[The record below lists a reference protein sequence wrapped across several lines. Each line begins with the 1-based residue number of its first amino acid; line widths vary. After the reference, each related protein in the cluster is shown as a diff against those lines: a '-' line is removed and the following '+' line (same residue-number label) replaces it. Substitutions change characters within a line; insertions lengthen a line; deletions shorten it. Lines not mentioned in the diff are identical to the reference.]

1 MSLPTIN
8 PTDARRLLDEGA
20 TLIDIRESRRARA
33 RENSGGA
40 KPAIVETRRS
50 RCRGHHKPIIFHC
63 KSGARTQA
71 NAPRLAAKLDAACE
85 AFVVDGGLDA
95 WRKAG
100 AGRDRP
106 TAADR
111 ASAAGADR
119 GRKSRLRWHAAR
131 PFGLALV
138 LRRAGFGGCRTD
150 DGRAH
155 RLLQHGP
162 HPHAGAME
170 PRSLRRAGASRMKE
184 ELSPCCP

>member
-8 PTDARRLLDEGA
+8 PTDARRLLDEGT
-20 TLIDIRESRRARA
+20 TLVDIREADEHA
-33 RENSGGA
+33 REIIPGARNLPLSKLDEADVGGH
-40 KPAIVETRRS
+40 R
-50 RCRGHHKPIIFHC
+50 KPIIFHC

-85 AFVVDGGLDA
+85 SFVVDGGLDA

-162 HPHAGAME
+162 HPHAGALE